1 MYQAGIYYAL
11 FEYNLTSLTITKVA
25 GDNTTFAND
34 EVFIFTVKGDGLPND
49 GMKVVIKG
57 AGSVTI
63 DGLTV
68 GQTYTVTE
76 DTGWSWRYTCTC
88 SETGGKIKLVPEN
101 PATDA
106 PENQIVFTNTLKK
119 KQWIDGNT
127 YAENTFTA
135 VQ

>member
-1 MYQAGIYYAL
+1 
-11 FEYNLTSLTITKVA
+11 
-25 GDNTTFAND
+25 
-34 EVFIFTVKGDGLPND
+34 
-49 GMKVVIKG
+49 MKVVIKG

-88 SETGGKIKLVPEN
+88 DKSKGEITLVPEN
-101 PATDA
+101 PATEG
-106 PENQIVFTNTLKK
+106 PENQITFTNKLNKT
-119 KQWIDGNT
+119 QWIDGNT
-127 YAENTFTA
+127 YVENVFDD